1 MFSSRKFFLGLGSIA
16 LAVFTGCTT
25 LNREAGFLPLFDGK
39 TLNGWK
45 LLGGKGDG
53 YGVKDGVLYCAK
65 GGGGNLLTE
74 RQYSD
79 FIFRFEF
86 KLEAGGNNGIALR
99 APLEGGSLAY
109 LGMESQ
115 ILDDTALQYAKLKAA
130 QYHGSIY
137 LVAPAKRGALRPV
150 GEWNEEEIY
159 CRGRHL
165 RVTVNGKVTVDTNL
179 NDVTDRETLRKHPGM
194 LRDKGH
200 LGFLGHNDYVEFR
213 NLRLKELPVSEALNI
228 PPQGFKRLF
237 NGETLEGWKGLVADP
252 VKRAKMSKEE
262 LAAAQAKADDDMAA
276 HWGAADGML
285 IFDGK
290 GHNICTARDYGD
302 FEMLCDWKIQP
313 KGDSGIY
320 VRGTPQIQIWER
332 DTPGNPKRVGSG
344 GLYNNQK
351 KENPADPLKWADHA
365 PGLWNRF
372 RILCVG
378 DKVHVFLNDQLVV
391 NNVTLE
397 NYWDRT
403 QPLFPFGQIELQSH
417 GSQLYFRNLYV
428 REIAPAPAQ
437 PAVKPALPT
446 SKSAPKP
453 AAKPAH

>member
-1 MFSSRKFFLGLGSIA
+1 MFSPRKFFLGLGSLA
-16 LAVFTGCTT
+16 LGAAVLAGCATI
-25 LNREAGFLPLFDGK
+25 NREAGFLPIFDGK
-39 TLNGWK
+39 TLAGWQ

-53 YGVKDGVLYCAK
+53 YGVKDGVIYCAK

-74 RQYSD
+74 REYGD
-79 FIFRFEF
+79 FILRFEF
-86 KLEAGGNNGIALR
+86 KLEPGSNNGIAIR
-99 APLEGGSLAY
+99 APMAAGSLAY
-109 LGMESQ
+109 LGMEVQ
-115 ILDDTALQYAKLKAA
+115 ILDDTAPQYAKLKAA
-130 QYHGSIY
+130 QYCGSVY
-137 LVAPAKRGALRPV
+137 LIAPAKRGALRPV

-159 CRGRHL
+159 CRGRHI
-165 RVTVNGKVTVDTNL
+165 RVTLNGQVIVDTNL
-179 NDVTDRETLRKHPGM
+179 NDVTDRDTLQKHPGM
-194 LRDKGH
+194 LREKGH
-200 LGFLGHNDYVEFR
+200 IGFLGHNDYVEFR
-213 NLRLKELPVSEALNI
+213 NLRIKELPVAEAHNI
-228 PPQGFKRLF
+228 PSAGFTRLF
-237 NGETLEGWKGLVADP
+237 NGENLEGWKGLVADP

-285 IFDGK
+285 VFDGK
-290 GHNICTARDYGD
+290 GHNLCTARDYGD

-320 VRGTPQIQIWER
+320 LRGSPQVQIWER

-351 KENPADPLKWADHA
+351 NPSDPLKWADHA

-378 DKVHVFLNDQLVV
+378 DKVHVFLNGELVV

-403 QPLFPFGQIELQSH
+403 RPLFPTGQIELQSH
-417 GSQLYFRNLYV
+417 GSVLCFRNLYV
-428 REIAPAPAQ
+428 REIAPAPT
-437 PAVKPALPT
+437 PPALKAPPAP
-446 SKSAPKP
+446 KAEPKP
-453 AAKPAH
+453 AAKPVQ

>member
-1 MFSSRKFFLGLGSIA
+1 MSTLRIFLFGLGS
-16 LAVFTGCTT
+16 LVLGAVLFAGCAS
-25 LNREAGFLPLFDGK
+25 LDREAGFLPIFDGK

-53 YGVKDGVLYCAK
+53 YGVKDGVLFCAK

-79 FIFRFEF
+79 FIFRYEF
-86 KLEAGGNNGIALR
+86 RLEPGSNNGIALR
-99 APLEGGSLAY
+99 APMAAGSLAY

-115 ILDDTALQYAKLKAA
+115 ILDDTAPQYAKLKAA

-137 LVAPAKRGALRPV
+137 LIAPAKRGALRPV
-150 GEWNEEEIY
+150 GQWNEEEIY

-165 RVTVNGKVTVDTNL
+165 RVTLNGKVIVDTNL
-179 NDVTDRETLRKHPGM
+179 NDVTDRETLQKHPGM

-213 NLRLKELPVSEALNI
+213 NLRLKELPVSEAINI
-228 PPQGFKRLF
+228 PPAGFKRLF
-237 NGETLEGWKGLVADP
+237 NGENLEGWKGLVADP
-252 VKRAKMSKEE
+252 LKRAKMSKAE
-262 LAAAQAKADDDMAA
+262 LAAAQAKADDNMAA
-276 HWGAADGML
+276 HWGTASGML

-290 GHNICTARDYGD
+290 GQNICTARDYGD
-302 FEMLCDWKIQP
+302 FEMLCDWKIEP

-351 KENPADPLKWADHA
+351 NPADPLKWADHA

-378 DKVHVFLNDQLVV
+378 DKVHVYLNNELVV
-391 NNVTLE
+391 NNTTLE

-403 QPLFPFGQIELQSH
+403 QPLFPLGQIELQAH
-417 GSQLYFRNLYV
+417 GSQLYFRNQIG
-428 REIAPAPAQ
+428 R
-437 PAVKPALPT
+437 
-446 SKSAPKP
+446 
-453 AAKPAH
+453 AHV